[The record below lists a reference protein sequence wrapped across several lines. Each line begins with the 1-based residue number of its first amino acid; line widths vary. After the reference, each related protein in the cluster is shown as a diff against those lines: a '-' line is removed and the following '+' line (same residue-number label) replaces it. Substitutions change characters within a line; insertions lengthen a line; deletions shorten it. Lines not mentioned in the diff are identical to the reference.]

1 MTTLTKCIC
10 GGIVLIALIAIFY
23 PEKASKVKETLETTG
38 AVAMDKTLSSMVK
51 WVGEAD
57 VAIERYK
64 QAKENK
70 KSALIALKTTKK
82 NTEDKVTEAAIAA
95 AEYRQEGKEAEALK
109 KDAEKKTYEEQV
121 ATLDEKV
128 KKAEEEYKK
137 FCSKVDK
144 KIEEIRILKTRAELL
159 KNELAAG
166 SGDAESEALRKA
178 KEAEDA
184 LKSECNRIEAEIEVM
199 SLEN

>member
-1 MTTLTKCIC
+1 
-10 GGIVLIALIAIFY
+10 
-23 PEKASKVKETLETTG
+23 
-38 AVAMDKTLSSMVK
+38 MDKTLSSMVK